1 MSAVCKVVYVLRY
14 NKQGAGCPGRPYC
27 LVGKNLLEEGVWGER
42 QVPVIVQKFSL
53 VVICLR
59 DNRFTEKVL
68 QGNLLLLRS
77 RGSAVRIRPEQVVR
91 WILKPF
97 EDGEHVLAVGSAA
110 SPSGEEKS
118 MLYLSS

>member
-1 MSAVCKVVYVLRY
+1 M
-14 NKQGAGCPGRPYC
+14 
-27 LVGKNLLEEGVWGER
+27 LEEGVWGER